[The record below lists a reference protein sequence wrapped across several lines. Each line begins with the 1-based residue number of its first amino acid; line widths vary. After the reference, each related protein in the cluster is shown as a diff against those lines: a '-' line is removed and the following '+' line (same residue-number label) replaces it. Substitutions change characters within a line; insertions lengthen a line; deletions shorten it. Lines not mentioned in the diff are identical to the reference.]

1 MPMRVWT
8 LIAAILAF
16 TAQTAN
22 AQTAPLRV
30 LASNGMK
37 AVIEDLKPRVQREL
51 RRPIDVQF
59 GTSAAT
65 RQRIEAGERFD
76 VAILT
81 AEVIDELAKKSLV
94 SVGSIGNLG
103 RSGIGFGIRA
113 GSPRRDF
120 ATPDAVKQTLLNAKS
135 LTWVG
140 AGASRVHIDRMIAN
154 LGIASELQ
162 SKTILTG
169 GVDESLA
176 LITGGKAEIIVT
188 LMSEIVPAKGVQ
200 YVGPLPTKFQQYILF
215 AGGVSP
221 KSSAPAVASQLIRA
235 LSAPSTVQVYEAK
248 GMQLPVMR
256 NIRPV
261 TRPVK

>member
-1 MPMRVWT
+1 MRVWT

-37 AVIEDLKPRVQREL
+37 AVIEDLKPRLQREL
-51 RRPIDVQF
+51 RRPLDVQF
-59 GTSAAT
+59 NTSAST
-65 RQRIEAGERFD
+65 RQRIEAGEAFD

-81 AEVIDELAKKSLV
+81 AEVIDELAKTRMV

-113 GSPRRDF
+113 GSTRRNV
-120 ATPDAVKQTLLNAKS
+120 ATPDAVRQTLLNAKS

-140 AGASRVHIDRMIAN
+140 AGASRVHIDRMIEG
-154 LGIASELQ
+154 LGIASELR

-176 LITGGKAEIIVT
+176 LITAGKAELIIT

-200 YVGPLPTKFQQYILF
+200 YLGPLPPQFQKYVAF
-215 AGGVSP
+215 SAGVSP
-221 KSSAPAVASQLIRA
+221 KSSATAVASQLIRL
-235 LSAPSTVQVYEAK
+235 LSAPSTVPVYEAK
-248 GMQLPVMR
+248 GMELPVMR

-261 TRPVK
+261 IRPLK